1 MSNLAIDHGPAALG
15 HGSTAPKCPTAM
27 VTPTGLTDLIV
38 IPMIA
43 KRKVQLGAIR
53 GDQEVMGASTTARLL
68 LNPNPSPN
76 KLLPPSVVVRQ
87 MTFQEASVISLQGEG
102 IPMSTAPVAV
112 GIEEAG
118 AWIYRRYVVAGLD
131 ADRLKIS

>member
-1 MSNLAIDHGPAALG
+1 
-15 HGSTAPKCPTAM
+15 
-27 VTPTGLTDLIV
+27 
-38 IPMIA
+38 
-43 KRKVQLGAIR
+43 
-53 GDQEVMGASTTARLL
+53 MGASTTARLL